1 MTPKLCTSV
10 SSVGRSYPVCQDTS
24 PFCFTNTCD
33 LSPTSDDGPCL
44 GWRADSNS
52 AYQWISYGQVG
63 PLPPSPPLP
72 PLPPPVVMLYLSCCS
87 RWRRGLKTLAVD
99 WVTWMFL
106 LDRRHFWE
114 YTPSTVLMWVYWKV
128 YFNLSLYSPSS
139 SSSSTSLSLSSSS
152 SSSSSSSFW
161 QWVVTEQ
168 GCNCYS
174 RVLVPL
180 YDTLGSEAV
189 VYIINQ
195 GEQHTKI
202 IVQDIISVIA
212 SFVYRLI
219 CFVILVFKT
228 IFNMPLHSHR

>member
-24 PFCFTNTCD
+24 PFCFTNTRD

-128 YFNLSLYSPSS
+128 YFYPCTLHLPPPPLHLYPSPPPPPPPPLFGSGWWQNRAAIAILECWFPCTTLWAVRQLSIS
-139 SSSSTSLSLSSSS
+139 
-152 SSSSSSSFW
+152 W
-161 QWVVTEQ
+161 
-168 GCNCYS
+168 
-174 RVLVPL
+174 
-180 YDTLGSEAV
+180 
-189 VYIINQ
+189 
-195 GEQHTKI
+195 TKVSNTQDI

-212 SFVYRLI
+212 SFDYRLI